1 MKQINSVE
9 ELIEEIK
16 SGNNDFFIGNGLF
29 RSSKYI
35 ECDDDNFYIV
45 NEIDG
50 TEQTLTK
57 KQLFDEDY
65 TNIGTSINNGSFY
78 AY

>member
-1 MKQINSVE
+1 MKRIHSVE

-16 SGNNDFFIGNGLF
+16 SGNHDFFIGNGLF

-35 ECDDDNFYIV
+35 EYDEDNFYIV
-45 NEIDG
+45 NEIDD
-50 TEQTLTK
+50 TEQTLTT
-57 KQLFDEDY
+57 KQLFDENY
-65 TNIGTSINNGSFY
+65 TNIGTSIKNGSFY

>member
-1 MKQINSVE
+1 MKQINSIE

-16 SGNNDFFIGNGLF
+16 SGNNDFFISNGLF

-35 ECDDDNFYIV
+35 ECDDDTFYIV
-45 NEIDG
+45 NEIDD
-50 TEQTLTK
+50 TEQTLTT

-65 TNIGTSINNGSFY
+65 TNIGFAINNGTFY
-78 AY
+78 SY

>member
-16 SGNNDFFIGNGLF
+16 SGNNDFFIGNSLF

>member
-1 MKQINSVE
+1 MKQIHSVE

-16 SGNNDFFIGNGLF
+16 SGNNDFFISNGLL

-35 ECDDDNFYIV
+35 ECDDDTFYIV
-45 NEIDG
+45 NEIDD
-50 TEQTLTK
+50 TEQTLTA
-57 KQLFDEDY
+57 KQLFDENY
-65 TNIGTSINNGSFY
+65 TNIGTSIKNGSFY

>member
-29 RSSKYI
+29 RSGKYI

-65 TNIGTSINNGSFY
+65 TNIGTSINKGSFY

>member
-1 MKQINSVE
+1 MKRIHSVE

-35 ECDDDNFYIV
+35 EYDEDNFYIV
-45 NEIDG
+45 NEIDD
-50 TEQTLTK
+50 TEQTLTT
-57 KQLFDEDY
+57 KQLFDENY
-65 TNIGTSINNGSFY
+65 TNIGTSIKNGSFY

>member
-9 ELIEEIK
+9 ELIEEIE

-45 NEIDG
+45 NEIDD
-50 TEQTLTK
+50 TEQILTK

>member
-1 MKQINSVE
+1 MKRIHSVE

-16 SGNNDFFIGNGLF
+16 LGNNDFFIGNGLF

-35 ECDDDNFYIV
+35 EYDDDNFYIV
-45 NEIDG
+45 NEIDD
-50 TEQTLTK
+50 TEQTLTA
-57 KQLFDEDY
+57 KQLFDENY
-65 TNIGTSINNGSFY
+65 TNIGTSIKNGSFY